1 MHAELREGMP
11 MTQQEQK
18 SLDLRVVGLG
28 KEIFEDRKSTLPH
41 KNC

>member
-1 MHAELREGMP
+1 MHAELCEGMP

-18 SLDLRVVGLG
+18 SFDLRVVGLG
-28 KEIFEDRKSTLPH
+28 KEIFKDRKSTLLH